1 MTCLYLIFST
11 EFAFFH
17 FSDVGWNILS
27 WSFHSFK
34 LSDKLVIAL
43 EIIDWTLAIGV
54 IL

>member
-17 FSDVGWNILS
+17 FSDVSWNILS
-27 WSFHSFK
+27 WSSFE